1 MFNEGAL
8 GPIFA
13 MFEQLTEKLES
24 VFKKLTGRGL
34 LNEQAVKEAAKE
46 IRMALLEAD
55 VNYKVV
61 RRFIADVEARAV
73 GQEVVKSIQPG
84 QQVVKIVYDEMTRLL
99 GDKHTPLLQ
108 SPMPP
113 TVLMLV
119 GLHGSGKTTLAG
131 KLSRLL
137 KNRGRHPILV
147 AADIHRPAAKKQLE
161 ILAKSLNMPFYTSEK
176 DAVSIC
182 LEAIQVAREKLY
194 DYVILDTAGRLQID
208 DELMSELVDLKARAK
223 PTEVI
228 FVADSMTGQEA
239 VNVATVFNE
248 RIGLTGVCLTKLDGD
263 ARGGAALSIKAALN
277 VPIKF
282 VGVGEKLDAIEEFHP
297 DRMASRILGMGD
309 IVTLVEKAS
318 QAVDLEKAKK
328 LEQKLAKL
336 EFTFEDFL
344 DQLKQLKKMGPIES
358 ILEMIPGMGGKLKGL
373 PIDDKALP
381 RIEAIIS
388 SMTLAER
395 RNPDIID
402 GSRRKR
408 IARGS
413 GTSVQDINVLL
424 KQFAQMQKMVKQF
437 SKFGMKGI
445 PKGFSL

>member
-1 MFNEGAL
+1 
-8 GPIFA
+8 

-55 VNYKVV
+55 VNYKVA
-61 RRFIADVEARAV
+61 RQFIANVEARAV
-73 GQEVVKSIQPG
+73 GQEVTKSIQPG
-84 QQVVKIVYDEMTRLL
+84 HQVVKIVFDEMTKLL
-99 GDKHTPLLQ
+99 GDKHTPLLE

-137 KNRGRHPILV
+137 RSRGRHPILV

-161 ILAKSLNMPFYTSEK
+161 ILARSLDMPFYTSDK
-176 DAVSIC
+176 NAVEIC
-182 LEAIQVAREKLY
+182 LEAIKLAKDKLY

-208 DELMSELVDLKARAK
+208 DALMAELVDLKSKAR
-223 PTEVI
+223 PTEVM
-228 FVADSMTGQEA
+228 FVADAMTGQEA
-239 VNVATVFNE
+239 VNVAAVFNE
-248 RIGLTGVCLTKLDGD
+248 RIGLTGVSLTKLDGD

-277 VPIKF
+277 IPIKF

-309 IVTLVEKAS
+309 IVTLVEKA
-318 QAVDLEKAKK
+318 QEAVDIEKAKK
-328 LEQKLAKL
+328 LEQRLAKE

-344 DQLKQLKKMGPIES
+344 DQLKQLKKMGPLES
-358 ILEMIPGMGGKLKGL
+358 LLEMIPGFCGKLKGL
-373 PIDDKALP
+373 TIDDRALP

-388 SMTLAER
+388 SMTVEER
-395 RNPDIID
+395 RRPDIID

-424 KQFAQMQKMVKQF
+424 KQFGQMQKMVRQF
-437 SKFGMKGI
+437 SKFGT
-445 PKGFSL
+445 KGFAKGFPI

>member
-1 MFNEGAL
+1 
-8 GPIFA
+8 

-55 VNYKVV
+55 VNYKVA
-61 RRFIADVEARAV
+61 RQFIANVEARAV
-73 GQEVVKSIQPG
+73 GQEVTKSIQPG
-84 QQVVKIVYDEMTRLL
+84 HQVVKIVFDEMTKLL
-99 GDKHTPLLQ
+99 GDKHTPLLE

-137 KNRGRHPILV
+137 RSRGRHPILV

-161 ILAKSLNMPFYTSEK
+161 ILARSLDMPFYTSDK
-176 DAVSIC
+176 NAVEIC
-182 LEAIQVAREKLY
+182 LEAIKLAKDKLY

-208 DELMSELVDLKARAK
+208 DALMAELVDLKSKAR
-223 PTEVI
+223 PTEVM
-228 FVADSMTGQEA
+228 FVADAMTGQEA
-239 VNVATVFNE
+239 VNVAAVFNE
-248 RIGLTGVCLTKLDGD
+248 RIGLTGVSLTKLDGD

-277 VPIKF
+277 IPIKF

-309 IVTLVEKAS
+309 IVTLVEKA
-318 QAVDLEKAKK
+318 QEAVDIEKAKK
-328 LEQKLAKL
+328 LEQRLAKE

-344 DQLKQLKKMGPIES
+344 DQLKQLKKMGPLES
-358 ILEMIPGMGGKLKGL
+358 LLEMIPGFGGKLKGL
-373 PIDDKALP
+373 TIDDRALP

-388 SMTLAER
+388 SMTVEER
-395 RNPDIID
+395 RRPDIID

-424 KQFAQMQKMVKQF
+424 KQFGQMQKMVRQF
-437 SKFGMKGI
+437 SKFGT
-445 PKGFSL
+445 KGFAKGFPI